1 MPEKRVD
8 PNLSGKCT
16 KLAHVTMT
24 PPVGLFL
31 FCFASLHALLYALA
45 IQGGII
51 EERISVKDHRRLAAW
66 TTFAK
71 KCLVPS
77 TSNSCQSCTC
87 FLHIC
92 ELHENSPCL
101 FDQCSHQAE
110 RQEDFPALA
119 PKLWSNLGNM
129 SHLLHASCYPA
140 WLKTEFH

>member
-51 EERISVKDHRRLAAW
+51 EERISVKDHRHLAAW
-66 TTFAK
+66 TTFARSVWSRPHRILARVA
-71 KCLVPS
+71 LV
-77 TSNSCQSCTC
+77 

-92 ELHENSPCL
+92 ELHVNSPCL